1 MQLSETFEQ
10 MDAYLERSFL
20 RPDPVLEAIAENSEK
35 EGLVPHAVTPLQAE
49 FLAFLIRIT
58 GARRVLEI
66 GCLGG
71 YSAVAMA
78 RALPADGHLLTTEID
93 TRTAKVAQANI
104 EQSGFGDRID
114 LQVGPAMQVLEREQA
129 RGTAFD
135 LVFIDA
141 DKVNHKNYL
150 ERALTMARPGTV
162 ITATCIRA
170 TCTLSV
176 KRSWAYLTL
185 ITCRWQARVRDLGD
199 AMIFFADRSRPYNT
213 DDIHSLVQ
221 PFTLNKARCDEVLEA
236 YDPLTGDERAA
247 LPWVIRSR
255 VLQMKLRA
263 IRKVPDNQ
271 KLAIVF
277 DGLFETLNQLT
288 HV

>member
-10 MDAYLERSFL
+10 MDTYLERSLL
-20 RPDPVLEAIAENSEK
+20 RPDPVLETIAENSEK

-78 RALPADGHLLTTEID
+78 RALPTDGRILTTEID

-104 EQSGFGDRID
+104 DQSGFGDRID

-129 RGTAFD
+129 RGAVFD
-135 LVFIDA
+135 FVFIDA

-150 ERALTMARPGTV
+150 ECALTMARRGTV
-162 ITATCIRA
+162 IVADNVVRGGTVLDAGSQDNSIRGVREM
-170 TCTLSV
+170 L
-176 KRSWAYLTL
+176 AY
-185 ITCRWQARVRDLGD
+185 A
-199 AMIFFADRSRPYNT
+199 
-213 DDIHSLVQ
+213 
-221 PFTLNKARCDEVLEA
+221 
-236 YDPLTGDERAA
+236 
-247 LPWVIRSR
+247 
-255 VLQMKLRA
+255 
-263 IRKVPDNQ
+263 
-271 KLAIVF
+271 
-277 DGLFETLNQLT
+277 ETLDRVEMTALQTVGAKGYDGMALFRVT
-288 HV
+288 G